1 MIKIIAEIGWNHGG
15 DMNLAKQM
23 AKAAHESGAT
33 YAKYQTWSVDR
44 LKPGVWDK
52 DGRRQIY
59 ETAELTRENHIE
71 LIEYCNEIGIKF
83 LSSVFS
89 IKDAE
94 LLAELGSKEVKI
106 PSFESRNH
114 ELIKYCNDTFDVV
127 FMSTGTST
135 MSEVQE
141 SVMLL
146 NNARLYLM
154 HCVSSYPCNPSIA
167 NIQRMVRMQNINPL
181 ASECVYGVG
190 YSDHIQG
197 VESAKVAIG
206 FGAQVIEKH
215 FTTDN
220 DLPGRDNKF
229 AILPR
234 ELKDLS
240 DYINLREEM
249 LIDLGPDYQECESD
263 SRENYTGR
271 FNG

>member
-1 MIKIIAEIGWNHGG
+1 MKIIAEIGWNHCG
-15 DMNLAKQM
+15 DLLLAKEM
-23 AKAAHESGAT
+23 ASAAQINGAT

-44 LKPGVWDK
+44 LKPGSWDG

-59 ETAELTRENHIE
+59 EKAELTKENHIE
-71 LIEYCNEIGIKF
+71 LIDHCNKIGITF

-89 IKDAE
+89 IPDAQ
-94 LLAELGSKEVKI
+94 LLIELGCKEVKI

-114 ELIKYCNDTFDVV
+114 ELIKYCNDNFKEV

-135 MSEVQE
+135 FFEIKE
-141 SVMLL
+141 SVKLFTK
-146 NNARLYLM
+146 ARLYLM

-167 NIQRMVRMQNINPL
+167 NIRRMVRMQNINPIVNE
-181 ASECVYGVG
+181 SIYKVG

-215 FTTDN
+215 FTTDK

-229 AILPR
+229 AILPH

-240 DYINLREEM
+240 DYVKLRKEM
-249 LIDLGPDYQECESD
+249 MIEQGPDYQRCELD
-263 SRENYTGR
+263 SRTNYTGR